1 MQAYK
6 ILDNLVPQSMAEAI
20 QRTMLHTLFA
30 YNPSTIQ
37 DTDWDPNDSNI
48 KPTHQF
54 IHPILHADGSAEDNL
69 FEAIGLPILWFLE
82 QRTGVKFEELH
93 RIKINLL
100 TPNNTTENNYAPP
113 HWDLPDP
120 GWVSMVYYINDSDG
134 DTKIFDKYAAERND
148 NLNVIGTSTP
158 KAGSAVI
165 FDSNRWHASSNPIN
179 FPNRYIINF
188 VFRPEMKSYWSFM
201 NE

>member
-6 ILDNLVPQSMAEAI
+6 ILDNLIPQSMAEAI

-30 YNPSTIQ
+30 YNPSTIN
-37 DTDWDPNDSNI
+37 DMDWDPNDSNI

-93 RIKINLL
+93 RI
-100 TPNNTTENNYAPP
+100 NTTENNYAPP

-188 VFRPEMKSYWSFM
+188 IFRPEMKAYWSFM